1 MLAIPT
7 SIPGDCAAKG
17 NSPPREDSIK
27 NQSAKEAFFMAETNI
42 FHGEDKGLPWPWQ
55 MFLMAMRNAQN
66 LTKTP
71 DKPP

>member
-1 MLAIPT
+1 
-7 SIPGDCAAKG
+7 
-17 NSPPREDSIK
+17 
-27 NQSAKEAFFMAETNI
+27 MAETNI